1 MDLLTNRKHQ
11 TILIVSVLLFFTAL
25 ALALRMIPALFIP
38 NQGFLASSGADVW
51 YTLRQVEVMVANFF
65 QYNWFDPMTAYPSG
79 KTIDWGPFFPFL
91 AASLCT
97 VLGASSRADI
107 VNTAGWVAPL
117 LAALLVPITYRLG
130 KQIWDW
136 KAGLVAAGFV
146 SVISF
151 TYFYFSSFGWID
163 HNSAETFFVALFF
176 LAYISALA
184 ASRSVTVDRDH
195 VKSLYIPVLLSCLA
209 GVFYFLGYLTAT
221 TVMLALL
228 VIGIYTFIQYIADY
242 FAGQQ
247 SEYLLL
253 TNGVLFACIAIL
265 VSLFGFRAGGL
276 SLTTYSVGHLYV
288 MIALLAV
295 TVLFYGLAR
304 VFRKNRMHYGLSLA
318 GIVVIGAGLLQF
330 LPTLQ
335 TIRDQAFS
343 LVLGSSVYSVAV
355 RETQPWSFAGAYE
368 TFNLALLLMAGGL
381 IILAW
386 HAVKRRQGEHILLL
400 TWFAVMLLV
409 TIPHQRFLMYLTVPV
424 ALLAAICVTGSL
436 KWSWDAVEAP
446 LSPWLSRLS
455 GGSGQA
461 PAEGKSETG
470 KKDRKAKK
478 TGRASAGIPPG
489 AALKGI
495 TFAGMI
501 ILALLVFAISAG
513 QDYAYVVNTPANTI
527 PGDWTETLGWM
538 ETSTPST
545 GVDYFG
551 TYDRETFVYPDES
564 YGILAPWE
572 EGHRITFFAERLPI
586 TNPFQDHL
594 SGTQGA
600 AAFYLSEDETA
611 ANSIL
616 SSLKGRYVATDLGTA
631 TDTFP
636 SLIPWMTDSDEIS
649 PYLRWFFVEDKS
661 SSGLAKTHLLG
672 NDYFQTMIVR
682 LQVFDGSLALPDTA
696 QYTRYTIRNVPDSGT
711 TAGVGGLARVITGT
725 QAVNVSQETIAVS
738 PEGDTLSPGATY
750 ADLYSSVPY
759 QPVKKVPA
767 LTRYRLVHESP
778 TNISMQLY
786 GSAQGSSLPDI
797 RLVKV
802 FEYVKGA
809 HIPGEGVIELTLVT
823 NTGRNF
829 VYRQESSGGEFVVPY
844 ATEGSSSDVR
854 ATGPYHI
861 VGTSKYITVTEADV
875 QAGNRVAGS
884 A

>member
-11 TILIVSVLLFFTAL
+11 TLLIVSVLLFFTAL

-97 VLGASSRADI
+97 VLGVSSRADI
-107 VNTAGWVAPL
+107 VNTAGWVAPI

-184 ASRSVTVDRDH
+184 ASRSVMVDRDH

-228 VIGIYTFIQYIADY
+228 VIGLYTFIQYIADY
-242 FAGQQ
+242 LAGQQ

-253 TNGVLFACIAIL
+253 TNGVLFAFIAIL

-368 TFNLALLLMAGGL
+368 TFNLALILMAGGL

-424 ALLAAICVTGSL
+424 ALLAAICVTESL
-436 KWSWDAVEAP
+436 KWSWDAVEVP

-461 PAEGKSETG
+461 P
-470 KKDRKAKK
+470 
-478 TGRASAGIPPG
+478 
-489 AALKGI
+489 
-495 TFAGMI
+495 
-501 ILALLVFAISAG
+501 
-513 QDYAYVVNTPANTI
+513 
-527 PGDWTETLGWM
+527 
-538 ETSTPST
+538 
-545 GVDYFG
+545 
-551 TYDRETFVYPDES
+551 
-564 YGILAPWE
+564 
-572 EGHRITFFAERLPI
+572 
-586 TNPFQDHL
+586 
-594 SGTQGA
+594 
-600 AAFYLSEDETA
+600 
-611 ANSIL
+611 
-616 SSLKGRYVATDLGTA
+616 
-631 TDTFP
+631 
-636 SLIPWMTDSDEIS
+636 
-649 PYLRWFFVEDKS
+649 
-661 SSGLAKTHLLG
+661 
-672 NDYFQTMIVR
+672 
-682 LQVFDGSLALPDTA
+682 
-696 QYTRYTIRNVPDSGT
+696 
-711 TAGVGGLARVITGT
+711 
-725 QAVNVSQETIAVS
+725 
-738 PEGDTLSPGATY
+738 
-750 ADLYSSVPY
+750 
-759 QPVKKVPA
+759 
-767 LTRYRLVHESP
+767 
-778 TNISMQLY
+778 
-786 GSAQGSSLPDI
+786 
-797 RLVKV
+797 
-802 FEYVKGA
+802 
-809 HIPGEGVIELTLVT
+809 
-823 NTGRNF
+823 
-829 VYRQESSGGEFVVPY
+829 
-844 ATEGSSSDVR
+844 
-854 ATGPYHI
+854 
-861 VGTSKYITVTEADV
+861 
-875 QAGNRVAGS
+875 
-884 A
+884 